1 MSSNPA
7 TASSTAEVGARA
19 TGSIADDA
27 TLARQIAA
35 YLASQ
40 VGHPVEVGTV
50 RRFAVGFSWLTY
62 AVPVR
67 GLDLGDGLGPGP
79 RELILRLGPDYGLF
93 APYSAE
99 PELLALRSLEG
110 SAVPVP
116 RAYWGSDD
124 PAVFGAPFLFCEKAE
139 GEAVVPWVSATEPG
153 LDESYRK
160 RLAEQFIDALGALH
174 RVPWRERPIARLAH
188 GTDASGA
195 AAEPISERN
204 AARLNVEHWQA
215 QIARWAMR
223 PYPLAEWGIRWL
235 KRNCPVA
242 PRVAIVHGDYRTGNF
257 LEQGGRITAILDWE
271 LVHLVDPH
279 EDLGWASLPMYRGGT
294 QLISRLAEPE
304 WFYRRYGE
312 QAGYAVSM
320 DSVRY
325 YQAFALLKLAAT
337 HMAAARCFEEG
348 RFNDMRMPAMGSQIA
363 TCLKQMEKTIGAA
376 EAQAPAAGTQRASSS
391 TGTQPA
397 SQR

>member
-1 MSSNPA
+1 MTTTPV
-7 TASSTAEVGARA
+7 TASSSAGPGSRA

-35 YLASQ
+35 YLSRE
-40 VGHPVEVGTV
+40 VGHAVEVGAV

-67 GLDLGDGLGPGP
+67 GLDLGDGQGADA

-124 PAVFGAPFLFCEKAE
+124 ASVFGAPFLFCEKAE

-174 RVPWRERPIARLAH
+174 QVPWQERPIAALAR
-188 GTDASGA
+188 ASGTKGNA
-195 AAEPISERN
+195 GEPISERN
-204 AARLNVEHWQA
+204 AARLNVEHWEA

-257 LEQGGRITAILDWE
+257 LEHGGRITAILDWE
-271 LVHLVDPH
+271 LVHLGDPH

-294 QLISRLAEPE
+294 RLISRLAEPE

-320 DSVRY
+320 ESVRY

-363 TCLKQMEKTIGAA
+363 TCLKQMAKTIDAA
-376 EAQAPAAGTQRASSS
+376 EARAVPISASSS
-391 TGTQPA
+391 GSSTSRTTDTQ
-397 SQR
+397 R